1 MIRQIRGGFNMKTWI
16 KKHFALTDKGA
27 SDIVKAIISS
37 FLLCVANFLPAM
49 LLLLFIDELVLNNVK
64 SHSLYLIISLIVL
77 VIIYVLLNVNYDD
90 LYNTTYKESANLRI
104 DIANRLSQLPLS
116 YFSKHDLSD
125 LSQTIM
131 DDVAAIEHA
140 MSHSIPR
147 VFAIMFFFPIIA
159 LCLIIGNIKLGL
171 AVVLPIVIGYLLVL
185 LSKKLQIREY
195 KKYYLKLRDNSES
208 FQEAIENS
216 QEIRS
221 YGLSNKINKDLYKK
235 MDESEKIHIKSE
247 MSSAIPLLFSNIV
260 MQMSLALV
268 LIVGMKLLINNEI
281 DLLYLFAY
289 ILSAMK
295 IKELVEGATEN
306 ITEVYYLDAMIARIN
321 EIRQT
326 SVQSGEDIDIQSY
339 DITLEDVHFSYNSD
353 TPVLKG
359 VSFVAKQNE
368 VTALVGLSGC
378 GKTSILRLISRLYDY
393 DSGKIIIDGKEIK
406 NISTDSLFENIA
418 IVFQDVTLFNASIM
432 ENIRIGNK
440 KASDEQVIAA
450 AKAAMIHEYIE
461 QLPGGYDTVLG
472 ENGATLSGGQ
482 RQRLSIARAILKN
495 SPIIIFDEATSFTD
509 LENEHK
515 IQLALE
521 TLLKGKTTIMIAHR
535 LHTIVEA
542 DQICVFE
549 NGRLKEKGT
558 HSTLLQQDERYK
570 KMWDI
575 YCKRGDFK

>member
-1 MIRQIRGGFNMKTWI
+1 MKTWI

-131 DDVAAIEHA
+131 ADVAAIEHA

-450 AKAAMIHEYIE
+450 AKAANCDDFI
-461 QLPGGYDTVLG
+461 QRLPEGYQTVIG
-472 ENGATLSGGQ
+472 ENGAILSGGE
-482 RQRLSIARAILKN
+482 RQRLSIARAILKDA
-495 SPIIIFDEATSFTD
+495 PIIILDEIAAALD
-509 LENEHK
+509 VENEQK
-515 IQLALE
+515 IQESLNKLIVDKTVIIISHRLKSVENVDKIVVIDDGKVESIGKHAE
-521 TLLKGKTTIMIAHR
+521 LLKTSK
-535 LHTIVEA
+535 V
-542 DQICVFE
+542 
-549 NGRLKEKGT
+549 
-558 HSTLLQQDERYK
+558 YK
-570 KMWDI
+570 KLYDNALLAENFQ
-575 YCKRGDFK
+575 Y

>member
-1 MIRQIRGGFNMKTWI
+1 MKTWI

-131 DDVAAIEHA
+131 ADVAAIEHA

-247 MSSAIPLLFSNIV
+247 ISSAIPLLFSNIV

-450 AKAAMIHEYIE
+450 AKAANCDDFI
-461 QLPGGYDTVLG
+461 QRLPEGYQTVIG
-472 ENGATLSGGQ
+472 ENGAILSGGE
-482 RQRLSIARAILKN
+482 RQRLSIARAILKDA
-495 SPIIIFDEATSFTD
+495 PIIILDEIAAALD
-509 LENEHK
+509 VENEQK
-515 IQLALE
+515 IQESLNKLIVDKTVIIISHRLKSVENVDKIVVIDDGKVESIGKHAE
-521 TLLKGKTTIMIAHR
+521 LLKTSK
-535 LHTIVEA
+535 V
-542 DQICVFE
+542 
-549 NGRLKEKGT
+549 
-558 HSTLLQQDERYK
+558 YK
-570 KMWDI
+570 KLYDNALLAENFQ
-575 YCKRGDFK
+575 Y

>member
-1 MIRQIRGGFNMKTWI
+1 
-16 KKHFALTDKGA
+16 
-27 SDIVKAIISS
+27 
-37 FLLCVANFLPAM
+37 
-49 LLLLFIDELVLNNVK
+49 
-64 SHSLYLIISLIVL
+64 
-77 VIIYVLLNVNYDD
+77 
-90 LYNTTYKESANLRI
+90 
-104 DIANRLSQLPLS
+104 
-116 YFSKHDLSD
+116 
-125 LSQTIM
+125 
-131 DDVAAIEHA
+131 

-450 AKAAMIHEYIE
+450 AKAANCDDFI
-461 QLPGGYDTVLG
+461 QRLPEGYQTVIG
-472 ENGATLSGGQ
+472 ENGATLSGGE
-482 RQRLSIARAILKN
+482 RQRLSIARAILKDA
-495 SPIIIFDEATSFTD
+495 PIIILDEIAAALD
-509 LENEHK
+509 VENEQK
-515 IQLALE
+515 IQESLNKLIVDKTVIIISHRLKLVENVDKIVVIDDGKVESIGKHAE
-521 TLLKGKTTIMIAHR
+521 LLKTSK
-535 LHTIVEA
+535 V
-542 DQICVFE
+542 
-549 NGRLKEKGT
+549 
-558 HSTLLQQDERYK
+558 YK
-570 KMWDI
+570 KLYDNALLAENFQ
-575 YCKRGDFK
+575 Y